1 MWQAIADH
9 IGAELQQDFQISH
22 KQQLTTHSGNLLYQ
36 IQGQFADSATRD
48 HHSQQRQFFVK
59 LNQREVL
66 DSFATEALSLQAISQ
81 RHCLRT
87 PTVICT
93 GQSLDKAFLVQD
105 YLPLSNEHP
114 YGWQALGHQLA
125 FLHQADDQA
134 MYGFDWDNYLSA
146 TLQPNQWQSNWSS
159 FFSEQRIGWLLQ
171 LLAEQ
176 QQQFGNI
183 DLIVERVRQ
192 QLHGHQPKPS
202 LLHGELMRTNIGFL
216 SEVPFVFDPACYF
229 GDRETDLAFA
239 GWLNPLP
246 EAFFQAYQQVYPLP
260 EGFLQRKDLYNLYHL
275 LHHAY
280 LHGGRY
286 SWQAKEYIQQLLAS

>member
-9 IGAELQQDFQISH
+9 ISAELQQDFQISH
-22 KQQLTTHSGNLLYQ
+22 KQQLPTHSGNLLYQ
-36 IQGQFADSATRD
+36 IQGQLQSSPLRAEPGQ
-48 HHSQQRQFFVK
+48 HRQFFVK

-87 PTVICT
+87 PQVICP
-93 GQSLDKAFLVQD
+93 GQTLDKAFLVLD
-105 YLPLSNEHP
+105 YLPLSSEHP

-146 TLQPNQWQSNWSS
+146 TLQPNQWQANWST

-192 QLHGHQPKPS
+192 RLHGHQPKPC
-202 LLHGELMRTNIGFL
+202 LLHGELMRSNIGFL

-239 GWLNPLP
+239 GWLEPLP
-246 EAFFQAYQQVYPLP
+246 EAFFQSYQQVYPLP
-260 EGFLQRKDLYNLYHL
+260 EGFLERKDLYNLYHL

-280 LHGGRY
+280 LRGGRY
-286 SWQAKEYIQQLLAS
+286 SWQAKEYIQQLLA